1 MTTFRSVMPA
11 PTMPREVRVETTR
24 SRATPPTAGTSF
36 RDALGSSAGTLLDG
50 VEAASSL
57 VPGGGVLSAAV
68 RGARA
73 SVSGTAGSAGAA
85 ASAGSATAGT
95 APGTGDSL
103 GDLQSAMASDN
114 MTYLKLQEQ
123 MQAENRRFTTLSN
136 VMKARHETAKN
147 SINNIR

>member
-11 PTMPREVRVETTR
+11 PTVPHEVRVETTR
-24 SRATPPTAGTSF
+24 SRATPPTAGRSF
-36 RDALGSSAGTLLDG
+36 RDAIDVSAGSLLDG
-50 VEAASSL
+50 IEAASSL
-57 VPGGGVLSAAV
+57 VPGGGVVSAAV

-73 SVSGTAGSAGAA
+73 ASAGSAGAA
-85 ASAGSATAGT
+85 EAAGT
-95 APGTGDSL
+95 SGSGAETL
-103 GDLQSAMASDN
+103 GDLQTAMAQDN